1 MMDFVKPPE
10 EPVMVT
16 CHLPLATCQTK
27 MARSNKTNK
36 IIHFIGPFSIAGALM
51 DAYMG
56 IQFFSK
62 PLSDVGLFDSFQFE
76 YTGQ

>member
-1 MMDFVKPPE
+1 
-10 EPVMVT
+10 
-16 CHLPLATCQTK
+16 
-27 MARSNKTNK
+27 
-36 IIHFIGPFSIAGALM
+36 M

-62 PLSDVGLFDSFQFE
+62 PLSDVGLFDSSQFE

>member
-1 MMDFVKPPE
+1 
-10 EPVMVT
+10 
-16 CHLPLATCQTK
+16 
-27 MARSNKTNK
+27 MARSNKTNE

-56 IQFFSK
+56 IQFISK
-62 PLSDVGLFDSFQFE
+62 PLSDVGLFDSSQFE